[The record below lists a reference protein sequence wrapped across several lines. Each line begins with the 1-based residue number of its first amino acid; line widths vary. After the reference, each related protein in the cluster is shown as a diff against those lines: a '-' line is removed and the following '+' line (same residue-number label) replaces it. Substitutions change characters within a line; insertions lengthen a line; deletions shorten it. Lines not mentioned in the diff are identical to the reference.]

1 MKKYRSKKGVDKMI
15 VNKFSEILGK
25 RKMKIS
31 DVHDA
36 TGISRPTL
44 TALYYDKSKG
54 IKFDT
59 LDKLCRYLRIQPGD
73 ILERKGD

>member
-1 MKKYRSKKGVDKMI
+1 MI

-31 DVHDA
+31 DVHEA

-44 TALYYDKSKG
+44 TALYYAKRKG
-54 IKFDT
+54 IEFDT
-59 LDKLCRYLRIQPGD
+59 LDKICRYLRIQPCD
-73 ILERKGD
+73 ILERKDD